1 MKKRGLVRSTGI
13 VTLNTLLSRIL
24 GFVRDVLIAY
34 FFEINHSVD
43 GFFIAFRIPNLFRR
57 LVAEGSLTISFIPVY
72 TEYLEKKT
80 KEEAL
85 ELAQKTFSLLLIVL
99 TFLVAAGIIFSPQ
112 IVRLFAWGIKDA
124 EILNLTTSM
133 NRYLFIYLFE
143 VGIVAFAMGY
153 LNSHRHFF
161 APAFSPVL
169 LNIGFI
175 VGALFFRKFFKEE
188 LWGLV
193 AGVLLG
199 GFLQMLLQ
207 IPFMH
212 KEGFRLK
219 FSIDLKHSGI
229 QKIFKM
235 IVPALFG
242 IAVYQI
248 NILISTI
255 YASTC
260 EEGSVSYLYY
270 CDRLTELVL
279 GIFIISIGNVILP
292 EMSKCSANDNVD
304 RLKVLFSKSISA
316 SLILAIPAAF
326 ILFAAGYQIVSLLF
340 MRGSFTHEDV
350 MKTSQA
356 LKYAAF
362 IIPSL
367 AVLRITTPTFYSLKD
382 TLTPVL
388 TSCAALLSHATLGYY
403 LKNTSMSFAGLSLS
417 LSIAAFLQTA
427 LLVYFLRRKL
437 GQINLKYIA
446 VSTVK
451 ITAAS
456 LAMTAVALKIISFI
470 NWETANFMYRL
481 GNMSLMIASA
491 GITYFAVC
499 YILKLPEILIIKET
513 LLKKLH

>member
-1 MKKRGLVRSTGI
+1 MKKNGLIKSTGI
-13 VTLNTLLSRIL
+13 VTLNTFLSRIL
-24 GFVRDVLIAY
+24 GLVRDLLIAN
-34 FFEINHSVD
+34 FFKINHNVD

-80 KEEAL
+80 AEEAL
-85 ELAQKTFSLLLIVL
+85 ELAQKTFSLLLVVL
-99 TFLVAAGIIFSPQ
+99 TAVVSVGIVFSPQ
-112 IVRLFAWGIKDA
+112 IVRLFAWGIEDNKVLLL
-124 EILNLTTSM
+124 ITGM
-133 NRYLFIYLFE
+133 NRYLFLYLFQ
-143 VGIVAFAMGY
+143 VGVVAFAMGY

-169 LNIGFI
+169 LNVGFI
-175 VGALFFRKFFKEE
+175 TGALWFRKYFAEE

-199 GFLQMLLQ
+199 GLLQMLLQ
-207 IPFMH
+207 IPFM
-212 KEGFRLK
+212 FREK
-219 FSIDLKHSGI
+219 FRFRFSIDLKHPGI
-229 QKIFKM
+229 RKIFKM

-255 YASTC
+255 YATTC

-279 GIFIISIGNVILP
+279 GVFIISIGNVILP
-292 EMSKCSANDNVD
+292 EMSRCSAHDNVE
-304 RLKVLFSKSISA
+304 RLKVLFSKSVTA

-326 ILFAAGYQIVSLLF
+326 ILYSIGYPILSLLF
-340 MRGSFTHEDV
+340 MRGNFSHDDA
-350 MKTSQA
+350 MKTYGA

-388 TSCAALLSHATLGYY
+388 TSCVALISHSILGYF
-403 LKNTSMSFAGLSLS
+403 LKNTEMSFSGLSLS
-417 LSIAAFLQTA
+417 NSIAAFLQTVILVF
-427 LLVYFLRRKL
+427 LLRKKI
-437 GQINLKYIA
+437 GRINLKYLT
-446 VSTVK
+446 VSIFK
-451 ITAAS
+451 IVTAS
-456 LAMTAVALKIISFI
+456 CIMTAVVLKIAGLI
-470 NWETANFMYRL
+470 NWDTASLYSKMLY
-481 GNMSLMIASA
+481 MSYIVISGGAA
-491 GITYFAVC
+491 YFAVC
-499 YILKLPEILIIKET
+499 FILRMEEIVGIKNA
-513 LLKKLH
+513 LMKKLH